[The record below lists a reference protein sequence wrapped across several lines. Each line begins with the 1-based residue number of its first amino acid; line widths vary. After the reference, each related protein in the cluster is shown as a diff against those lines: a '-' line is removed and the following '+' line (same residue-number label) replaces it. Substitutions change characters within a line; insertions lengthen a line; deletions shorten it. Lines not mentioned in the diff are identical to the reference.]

1 MHARYRSPLTGRFL
15 STDPVL
21 GTPALPQSWNRYAYT
36 LGNPLRLVDPDGRSA
51 LKRGIQV
58 LKMLA
63 DKEKRTVLIA
73 SFRSKSEREALS
85 KTRSALDSIKGE
97 TRIVETQTAGQRD
110 AVAKGLAPSGE
121 MRGPESSRGYPEH
134 VNPSDGPYS
143 DVHVQVQGQR
153 QAGSGRARSED
164 ALSSAM
170 GVGGILGGIFA
181 PTTSALSASGDATP
195 GELVSAAIWDATSTV
210 DPIGL
215 TDLIGMY
222 YDLP

>member
-1 MHARYRSPLTGRFL
+1 MDRALSKLSKESDWPKGILDRRDLGLRERRPGSGTTRF
-15 STDPVL
+15 S
-21 GTPALPQSWNRYAYT
+21 
-36 LGNPLRLVDPDGRSA
+36 
-51 LKRGIQV
+51 
-58 LKMLA
+58 M
-63 DKEKRTVLIA
+63 
-73 SFRSKSEREALS
+73 ALS

-134 VNPSDGPYS
+134 MNPSDGPYS

-153 QAGSGRARSED
+153 QSGSGRARSED
-164 ALSSAM
+164 SLFSAM
-170 GVGGILGGIFA
+170 GAGGILGEIFA

-195 GELVSAAIWDATSTV
+195 GELASAAIWDATSTV
-210 DPIGL
+210 DPSGL